1 MALPLIG
8 TVGRLIA
15 RNKNA
20 RKALAGMVGGGA
32 GYLGFKAAQ
41 PKAPKLKGVKRS
53 MRMKTAGTFEK
64 EVDSHKAF
72 NKRMRETHK
81 KYGIKPKKLGRAS
94 LK

>member
-8 TVGRLIA
+8 TVGRLIM

-20 RKALAGMVGGGA
+20 RKALAGMAGA
-32 GYLGFKAAQ
+32 GLGYLGLKKSTAK
-41 PKAPKLKGVKRS
+41 PKTKGVKRS
-53 MRMKTAGTFEK
+53 MRMKTAGTHEK

-94 LK
+94 LR